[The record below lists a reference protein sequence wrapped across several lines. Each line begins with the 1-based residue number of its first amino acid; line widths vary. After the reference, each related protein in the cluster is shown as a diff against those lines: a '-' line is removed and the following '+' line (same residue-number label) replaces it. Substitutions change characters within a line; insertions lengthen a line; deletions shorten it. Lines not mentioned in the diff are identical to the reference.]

1 MKNQT
6 NKRVDDVAKMYI
18 AAKTSREFDALPSDI
33 TPREM
38 AIQVMEGK
46 VFELL
51 LQEIEH
57 RYCSMQSMLYAGIGL
72 GVTEAYKKAVRK
84 AFQDIFNE
92 ANNTKDVH

>member
-1 MKNQT
+1 MAGIDSKQLQAALCT
-6 NKRVDDVAKMYI
+6 LVFKELITDTGRRV
-18 AAKTSREFDALPSDI
+18 
-33 TPREM
+33 
-38 AIQVMEGK
+38 GK
-46 VFELL
+46 GGTLQVFELL